1 MKLIEVKWADAW
13 VNTIDMS
20 VDDAKE
26 LEPIIRTSAGWR
38 VAENTKGI
46 ILATDYFNNDSE
58 YINTPMFIPWGVVLE
73 YWEYETDEI
82 DNS

>member
-26 LEPIIRTSAGWR
+26 LEPIIRT
-38 VAENTKGI
+38 
-46 ILATDYFNNDSE
+46 
-58 YINTPMFIPWGVVLE
+58 
-73 YWEYETDEI
+73 
-82 DNS
+82 